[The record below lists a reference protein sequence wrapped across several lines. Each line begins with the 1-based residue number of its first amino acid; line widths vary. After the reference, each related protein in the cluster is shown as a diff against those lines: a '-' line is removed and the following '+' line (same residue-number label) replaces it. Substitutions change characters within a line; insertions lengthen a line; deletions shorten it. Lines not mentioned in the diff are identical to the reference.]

1 MSDMYLLDTNALLI
15 LMFGEVTSA
24 ELSKGT
30 IDVLQNTDE
39 LFVSEIS
46 LWEIAIKVKIG
57 KLVISQS
64 VNQMANKCRENGI
77 RFIPVTIDQFDKT
90 LDLPLIADQRDPFD
104 RLIVAVAKLNGLTV
118 ISTDEKMYV
127 HRDDYGISV
136 LS

>member
-1 MSDMYLLDTNALLI
+1 MYLLDTNALLI